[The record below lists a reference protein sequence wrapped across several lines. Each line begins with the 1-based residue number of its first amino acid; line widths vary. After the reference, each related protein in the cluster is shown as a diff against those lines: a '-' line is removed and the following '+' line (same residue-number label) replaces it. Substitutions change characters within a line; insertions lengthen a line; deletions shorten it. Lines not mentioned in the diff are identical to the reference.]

1 MVTHVSRC
9 IPHIAT
15 QYRQRRYSVTD
26 PFSIEIVDTEV
37 RAMIQGGQIDQARS
51 SAAGRA
57 SSDGEG
63 IALGS
68 TVQMCGCS
76 MTRHHF

>member
-1 MVTHVSRC
+1 MAKMGADDFLQTAVTHVLSRF

-15 QYRQRRYSVTD
+15 QYRQRRYSATG

-51 SAAGRA
+51 SAAG
-57 SSDGEG
+57 SMS
-63 IALGS
+63 IS
-68 TVQMCGCS
+68 TESGV
-76 MTRHHF
+76 H